1 MIHHLIDILKADSDV
16 TTYVNASNI
25 FPLVRLQGSQIPAIV
40 LQLVGTDPQDT
51 KDRLVDYDRYT
62 VEITCMHDNP
72 RENWLTCLAVRNA
85 LDGYAGDNDLGQVRM
100 TNANS
105 DVFESTEVFTITQQ
119 YEVHMTRRTIA
130 NP

>member
-16 TTYVNASNI
+16 TTYVNANNI

-40 LQLVGTDPQDT
+40 LQLTGTDPQET
-51 KDRLVDYDRYT
+51 KDRTVDYDRYT
-62 VEITCMHDNP
+62 VEVTSMHDNP

-85 LDGYAGDNDLGQVRM
+85 LDSFDGNADVGQIRM

-105 DVFESTEVFTITQQ
+105 DVFESTDVFTITQQ
-119 YEVHMTRRTIA
+119 YEVMMTRRTIS

>member
-1 MIHHLIDILKADSDV
+1 MIHHLINILKNDNDV
-16 TTYVNASNI
+16 TTYVSADNI

-40 LQLVGTDPQDT
+40 LQLVGTDPQET
-51 KDRLVDYDRYT
+51 KDRTPDYDRYT
-62 VEITCMHDNP
+62 VEITCLHDNP

-85 LDGYAGDNDLGQVRM
+85 LDSFEGNSDLGQVRM

-105 DVFESTEVFTITQQ
+105 DVFESAEVFTITQQ
-119 YEVHMTRRTIA
+119 YEVFMTKRTIA